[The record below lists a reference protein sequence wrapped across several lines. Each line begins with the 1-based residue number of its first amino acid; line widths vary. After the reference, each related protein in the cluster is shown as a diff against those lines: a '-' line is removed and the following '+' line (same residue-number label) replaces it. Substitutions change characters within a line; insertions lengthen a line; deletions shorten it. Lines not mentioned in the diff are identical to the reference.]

1 MKTVTLSNRFYY
13 HELDEKDASAIKND
27 LVLYNSMLHKAYK
40 YLSLKNKGVYIKS
53 NEINKE
59 LKHLYGTND
68 YFPLSCLWKA
78 QHLLKANIEHHQL
91 WLKQKKQQLKRI
103 EMKIDEKQKKI
114 GKLDKQIQKLIDK
127 TKAGNQTKQ
136 DYLKE
141 VQVLKPERK
150 RLKNQLSQLIFK
162 KNRTL
167 QAMERAMR
175 YCCFGGKKLAGIRTT
190 TDISHEQWYRE
201 YHHAR
206 NHLISVCGR
215 RQGKYSNNLFKY
227 HVDEGYLVY
236 RCSSEDR
243 EIKLNIKFH
252 HDAEYLIK
260 AVKMKHNTPGKAVQ
274 YDLIDYG
281 DYFIIKATV
290 EVNDEPVEFNRDTGA
305 VGIDINVDHIALC
318 ETDRHG
324 NCVLFKTIPM
334 NLVNKNRNQRKHII
348 RNTAKE
354 AVLESVRSNKPFIL
368 ESLNF
373 TQKKMNMRYHRKAY
387 NRILSEFAY
396 KEITET
402 IKSRCRKEKVAYK
415 EIDPAYT
422 SRIAREKYMKP
433 MGCSIHMAASYVI
446 ARRGCGYTDTI

>member
-13 HELDEKDASAIKND
+13 SELNEQDAQAIRKDI
-27 LVLYNSMLHKAYK
+27 VLYNRMLHKAYK
-40 YLSLKNKGVYIKS
+40 MLSLKNKGLYIK
-53 NEINKE
+53 NGEIHKDLKKE
-59 LKHLYGTND
+59 FGTND
-68 YFPLSCLWKA
+68 YFPLSCIWKA

-91 WLKQKKQQLKRI
+91 WLNQKKQQLKRI
-103 EMKIDEKQKKI
+103 EKKI
-114 GKLDKQIQKLIDK
+114 AEKEKKINKLDQQISKLIEK
-127 TKAGNQTKQ
+127 TKAGKQTKQ

-167 QAMERAMR
+167 QLMNRKMN
-175 YCCFGGKKLAGIRTT
+175 YCCFGGKKLARARDTKELT
-190 TDISHEQWYRE
+190 HAQWYKE

-215 RQGKYSNNLFKY
+215 RQGKYSNNLFNY

-236 RCSSEDR
+236 RCSSEER

-260 AVKMKHNTPGKAVQ
+260 AVNLPHNTPGKAVQ
-274 YDLIDYG
+274 YDLIDHG
-281 DYFIIKATV
+281 DYFIVRAIVERPVETV
-290 EVNDEPVEFNRDTGA
+290 EFDRSTGA

-324 NCVLFKTIPM
+324 NCILLKTIKMP
-334 NLVNKNRNQRKHII
+334 LRGKNTNQRKHLI
-348 RNTAKE
+348 RNVVKE
-354 AVLESVRSNKPFIL
+354 AVLESVRSNKPFVI
-368 ESLNF
+368 ESLDF
-373 TQKKMNMRYHRKAY
+373 KMKKSQMRYGNKKS
-387 NRILSEFAY
+387 NQILSEFAY
-396 KEITET
+396 RQITDC
-402 IKSRCRKEKVAYK
+402 IKIRCIKEKVSIK
-415 EIDPAYT
+415 EINPAYT
-422 SRIAREKYMKP
+422 SRIAEDKYMKT

-446 ARRGCGYTDTI
+446 TRRGCGYTDII

>member
-1 MKTVTLSNRFYY
+1 MKTVTRSNRFYY

-27 LVLYNSMLHKAYK
+27 LVLYNKMLHKAYK

-53 NEINKE
+53 TEIHKE

-78 QHLLKANIEHHQL
+78 QSLLKANYEHHQL
-91 WLKQKKQQLKRI
+91 WLKQKKQQLNSI
-103 EMKIDEKQKKI
+103 EMKINEKQKKI
-114 GKLDKQIQKLIDK
+114 GKLDQQIQKLIEK
-127 TKAGNQTKQ
+127 TKTGKQTKQ

-150 RLKNQLSQLIFK
+150 RLKNQLSQLSFK

-167 QAMERAMR
+167 QVMERPMR
-175 YCCFGGKKLAGIRTT
+175 YCCFGGKKLARIRTT
-190 TDISHEQWYRE
+190 TDISHERWYSE
-201 YHHAR
+201 YHYAR

-215 RQGKYSNNLFKY
+215 RQGKYSNNLFNY

-236 RCSSEDR
+236 RCSFEAR
-243 EIKLNIKFH
+243 EIRLYIQFH
-252 HDAEYLIK
+252 HDAEHLIK

-290 EVNDEPVEFNRDTGA
+290 EISDEPVAFNRDTGA
-305 VGIDINVDHIALC
+305 IGIDINVDHIALC

-324 NCVLFKTIPM
+324 NCVLLKTIPM
-334 NLVNKNRNQRKHII
+334 NLINKNRNQRTHII

-354 AVLESVRSNKPFIL
+354 AVLESVRSSKPFIL
-368 ESLNF
+368 ESLDF
-373 TQKKMNMRYHRKAY
+373 TQKKMNMRYQKKSY
-387 NRILSEFAY
+387 NRMLSEFAY

-402 IKSRCRKEKVAYK
+402 IKSRCRKERVATK

-422 SRIAREKYMKP
+422 SRIAKEKYMKP
-433 MGCSIHMAASYVI
+433 MGCSIHSAASYVI

>member
-53 NEINKE
+53 SEIHKE

-78 QHLLKANIEHHQL
+78 QHLLKANVEHHQL

-127 TKAGNQTKQ
+127 TKAGKQTKQ

-162 KNRTL
+162 KNRTH

-281 DYFIIKATV
+281 DYFIIKAIV

-324 NCVLFKTIPM
+324 NCILLKTIKMP
-334 NLVNKNRNQRKHII
+334 LRGKNTNQRKHLI
-348 RNTAKE
+348 RNVVKE
-354 AVLESVRSNKPFIL
+354 AVLESVRSNKPFVI
-368 ESLNF
+368 ESLDF
-373 TQKKMNMRYHRKAY
+373 KMKKSKMRYGNKKS
-387 NRILSEFAY
+387 NQILSEFAY
-396 KEITET
+396 RQITDC
-402 IKSRCRKEKVAYK
+402 IKIKCIKEKVSIK
-415 EIDPAYT
+415 EINPAYT
-422 SRIAREKYMKP
+422 SRIAEDKYMKT

-446 ARRGCGYTDTI
+446 TRRGCGYTDII

>member
-53 NEINKE
+53 SEIHKE
-59 LKHLYGTND
+59 LKQLYGTND

-78 QHLLKANIEHHQL
+78 QHLLKANVEHHQL

-114 GKLDKQIQKLIDK
+114 GKLDKQIKKLIDK
-127 TKAGNQTKQ
+127 TKAGKQTRQ

-141 VQVLKPERK
+141 VQILKPERK

-162 KNRTL
+162 KNRTH
-167 QAMERAMR
+167 QVMERAMR
-175 YCCFGGKKLAGIRTT
+175 YCCFGGKKLARIRTT

-215 RQGKYSNNLFKY
+215 RQGKYSNNLFNY

-236 RCSSEDR
+236 RCSSEVR
-243 EIKLNIKFH
+243 EIRLDIQFH
-252 HDAEYLIK
+252 HDAEHLIK

-281 DYFIIKATV
+281 DYFIIKAIV
-290 EVNDEPVEFNRDTGA
+290 EVNDEPVEFNRDAGA
-305 VGIDINVDHIALC
+305 VGIDINVDHVALC
-318 ETDRHG
+318 ETDRYG

-334 NLVNKNRNQRKHII
+334 NLINKNRNQRKHII

-373 TQKKMNMRYHRKAY
+373 TQKKMNMRYQKKAY

-402 IKSRCRKEKVAYK
+402 IKSRCRKAKVAYK

-433 MGCSIHMAASYVI
+433 MGCSVHMAASYVI
-446 ARRGCGYTDTI
+446 ARRGCGYTEYI

>member
-1 MKTVTLSNRFYY
+1 MKIVTLSNRFYY

-78 QHLLKANIEHHQL
+78 QHLLKANVEHHQL

-127 TKAGNQTKQ
+127 TKAGKQTKQ

-141 VQVLKPERK
+141 VQILKPERK

-162 KNRTL
+162 KNRTH
-167 QAMERAMR
+167 QVMERTMR
-175 YCCFGGKKLAGIRTT
+175 YCCFGGKKLAVIRTT

-252 HDAEYLIK
+252 HDAEYLIT

-290 EVNDEPVEFNRDTGA
+290 EVNDDPVEFNRDTGA

-334 NLVNKNRNQRKHII
+334 SLINKNRNQRKHII

-373 TQKKMNMRYHRKAY
+373 TQKKMNMRYHRKSY

-446 ARRGCGYTDTI
+446 ARRGCGYTECI